1 MNIDWNDKMLL
12 LIGFCCPYYWWLRG
26 VRKEYLAR
34 NITKKQVFTKTL
46 FCKINKINK
55 MRCKMTDSE
64 FLEKYGRI
72 IENWTLRDLEQELK
86 NIDSFI
92 DDEMSPDGYDVDYV
106 ELLEKKLGLIE
117 SQIKLEKSQP
127 ASIG

>member
-1 MNIDWNDKMLL
+1 
-12 LIGFCCPYYWWLRG
+12 
-26 VRKEYLAR
+26 
-34 NITKKQVFTKTL
+34 
-46 FCKINKINK
+46 
-55 MRCKMTDSE
+55 MTDSE

-106 ELLEKKLGLIE
+106 ELLEKKSGLIE

-127 ASIG
+127 EIPF

>member
-1 MNIDWNDKMLL
+1 
-12 LIGFCCPYYWWLRG
+12 
-26 VRKEYLAR
+26 
-34 NITKKQVFTKTL
+34 
-46 FCKINKINK
+46 
-55 MRCKMTDSE
+55 MTDSE

-72 IENWTLRDLEQELK
+72 IKNWTLRDLEQELK

-106 ELLEKKLGLIE
+106 ELLEKKSGLIE

-127 ASIG
+127 EIPF